1 MAATK
6 KHYRVCNLCEAMCG
20 LEIEHDDQKVIA
32 VKGDKKDP
40 FSKGSLCPKGALIHK
55 VHEDPD
61 RLKTPLLKK
70 EDGSWEEISWKKA
83 FDIVGEK
90 INAIREEHGDDAVA
104 LYLGNPTVH
113 NFGMMLFSGELR
125 RSLRTKNFFSPTTM
139 DQLPHHF
146 IGYHMFGHA
155 FNMPI
160 PDVDRTDFFIMF
172 GANPIASNGSI
183 MSGCGPVEKI
193 KAIQQR
199 GGKVVLFDP
208 RATETSRVV
217 DEHHF
222 IKPSKDVYFLF
233 GMLHLIQK
241 NNWIQID
248 RLGSHISG
256 LEKLKGIAD
265 EFTPEKVEKIT
276 GVPTATLLRLTKE
289 YVLNDRAVLYG
300 RMGMSTQE
308 YGGLCHWLTSV
319 LNILTNHFDRE
330 GGAMFPKPAVDVKR
344 QKGWHKSDGRWH
356 SRVRKLPEFD
366 GELPVSVMA
375 EEMTTAGEGQI
386 RGLITFAG
394 NPALATPNAKRLNEA
409 LPKLDFMVSIDIF
422 MNETTKHADII
433 LPPPSHLEIDHYDLI
448 FNHFAVSN
456 NAKFS
461 ERLFEPK
468 AGQQYDWQIAK
479 ALVAR
484 FSKVNNYKSPI
495 PFRYLNPRQ
504 LLNIS
509 LMIGPY
515 GSLSSP
521 SKWFKGLNLKK
532 LIASI
537 HGINF
542 GAMQPRIPEVLNTP
556 DGKIQIAPAN
566 FLEEVNGVKG
576 QLNEAIKQRPANEF
590 QLIGRRHLRS
600 NNSWLHNVEELIRG
614 KNRCTAMMNTADA
627 KALGFENEE
636 MVNVKSDTGVI
647 EIPIEITDA
656 IMSGVVSIP
665 HGFGHRQK
673 GTRLSV
679 ASRGHHAG
687 VSVNDITD
695 HNRIDKLTGN
705 AAFSGQKIMV
715 TKLVKHATH
724 ELNS

>member
-1 MAATK
+1 MATPK

-20 LEIEHDDQKVIA
+20 LEIEHDGQKVLS

-61 RLKTPLLKK
+61 RLKTPLLKNK
-70 EDGSWEEISWKKA
+70 NGEWEEISWEKA
-83 FDIVGEK
+83 FDIVGDK
-90 INAIREEHGDDAVA
+90 INEIRKKHGDDSVA

-113 NFGMMLFSGELR
+113 NLGMMLFSGELR

-160 PDVDRTDFFIMF
+160 PDIDRTDYFIMF

-193 KAIQQR
+193 KTIQNR
-199 GGKVVLFDP
+199 GGKVILFDP

-222 IKPSKDVYFLF
+222 IKPSTDVFFLL

-241 NNWIQID
+241 NNWIQ
-248 RLGSHISG
+248 LGDLENHISG
-256 LEKLKGIAD
+256 FEKLKNLAE

-276 GVPTATLLRLTKE
+276 GVSADVLKRLTKE
-289 YVLNDRAVLYG
+289 FVQHDRAVMYG

-308 YGGLCHWLTSV
+308 HGGLCHWLTSV
-319 LNILTNHFDRE
+319 INILTNHFDRP
-330 GGAMFPKPAVDVKR
+330 GGAMFTKPAVDIKR
-344 QKGWHKSDGRWH
+344 RKDWHLSHGRWH

-375 EEMTTAGEGQI
+375 EEMMTEGEGQI

-394 NPALATPNAKRLNEA
+394 NPVLATPNGKRLNEA
-409 LPKLDFMVSIDIF
+409 LPKLDFMVSIDIY
-422 MNETTKHADII
+422 MNETTQYADII

-461 ERLFEPK
+461 PRLFEPK
-468 AGQQYDWQIAK
+468 KGQQYDWQIAK
-479 ALVAR
+479 ALAER
-484 FSKVNNYKSPI
+484 FSKVSNYKISFPHRH
-495 PFRYLNPRQ
+495 FNLRQ
-504 LLNIS
+504 LLNLA
-509 LMIGPY
+509 LMTGPY
-515 GSLSSP
+515 GRLSSP
-521 SKWFKGLNLKK
+521 SRMFSGLSLQK
-532 LIASI
+532 LIDSK

-542 GAMQPRIPEVLNTP
+542 GGMQPRIPEVLNTK
-556 DGKIQIAPAN
+556 DQKIQIAADV
-566 FLEEVNGVKG
+566 FLEGMKEVKTALV
-576 QLNEAIKQRPANEF
+576 EALKERPSNEF
-590 QLIGRRHLRS
+590 KLIGRRHLRS
-600 NNSWLHNVEELIRG
+600 NNSWLHNVEELVRG
-614 KNRCTAMMNTADA
+614 KNRCTAMINTTDA
-627 KALGFENEE
+627 AILALNNEDIIT
-636 MVNVKSDTGVI
+636 VKSATGSI
-647 EIPIEITDA
+647 EIPVEITDG
-656 IMSGVVSIP
+656 IMSGVMSIP
-665 HGFGHRQK
+665 HGFGHNKK

-679 ASRGHHAG
+679 ASKGHHAG

-695 HNRIDKLTGN
+695 QNRMDKVTGN
-705 AAFSGQKIMV
+705 AAFSGQKV
-715 TKLVKHATH
+715 TISKTTKT
-724 ELNS
+724 ENT

>member
-1 MAATK
+1 MTTNK

-20 LEIEHDDQKVIA
+20 LEIEHDGQKVLS

-55 VHEDPD
+55 IHEDPD
-61 RLKTPLLKK
+61 RLKTPLLKN
-70 EDGSWEEISWKKA
+70 ENGGWDEISWENA

-90 INAIREEHGDDAVA
+90 INAIRTKYGNDAVA

-183 MSGCGPVEKI
+183 MSGCGPIEKI
-193 KAIQQR
+193 KTIQNR
-199 GGKVVLFDP
+199 GGKVILFDP

-217 DEHHF
+217 DEHYF
-222 IKPSKDVYFLF
+222 IKPGTDVFFLM

-248 RLGSHISG
+248 CLEEHISG
-256 LEKLKGIAD
+256 LEKLKDIAD
-265 EFTPEKVEKIT
+265 EFTPEMVEKMT
-276 GVPTATLLRLTKE
+276 GVPKAILLKLTKE
-289 YVLNDRAVLYG
+289 YVLSDRAVMYG

-330 GGAMFPKPAVDVKR
+330 GGAMFPKPAVDLKR

-356 SRVRKLPEFD
+356 SRVRNLPEFD

-375 EEMTTAGEGQI
+375 EEMTTEGEGQI

-394 NPALATPNAKRLNEA
+394 NPALTTPNAKRLNKA
-409 LPKLDFMVSIDIF
+409 LPNLDFMVSIDIF
-422 MNETTKHADII
+422 MNETTQHADII

-461 ERLFEPK
+461 SRLFEPK
-468 AGQQYDWQIAK
+468 KGQQYDWQIAK
-479 ALVAR
+479 ALVKR
-484 FSKVNNYKSPI
+484 FSKVSKYKSSL

-509 LMIGPY
+509 LKLGPY
-515 GSLSSP
+515 GSWSSP
-521 SKWFKGLNLKK
+521 SRWFNGLNLKK
-532 LIASI
+532 LIASK

-542 GAMQPRIPEVLNTP
+542 GALQPRIPEVLNTP
-556 DGKIQIAPAN
+556 DGKIQIASDVFLDQVKTLIPILKKTPA
-566 FLEEVNGVKG
+566 
-576 QLNEAIKQRPANEF
+576 QRPSNEF

-600 NNSWLHNVEELIRG
+600 NNSWMHNVEELIRG
-614 KNRCTAMMNTADA
+614 KNRCTVMMLAEDA
-627 KALGFENEE
+627 EALGLQNEE
-636 MVNVKSDTGVI
+636 LVSIKSETGEI
-647 EIPIEITDA
+647 EIPVEITNSM
-656 IMSGVVSIP
+656 MSGVVSIP

-679 ASRGHHAG
+679 ASKGHHAG

-695 HNRIDKLTGN
+695 HNRLDALTGN
-705 AAFSGQKIMV
+705 AAFSGQKIIV
-715 TKLVKHATH
+715 SKRTKEAI
-724 ELNS
+724 S

>member
-1 MAATK
+1 MTTNK

-20 LEIEHDDQKVIA
+20 LEIEHDGQKVLS

-55 VHEDPD
+55 IHEDPD
-61 RLKTPLLKK
+61 RLKTPLLKN
-70 EDGSWEEISWKKA
+70 ENGGWDEISWENA

-90 INAIREEHGDDAVA
+90 INAIRTKYGNDAVA

-183 MSGCGPVEKI
+183 MSGCGPIEKI
-193 KAIQQR
+193 KTIQNR
-199 GGKVVLFDP
+199 GGKVILFDP

-217 DEHHF
+217 DEHYF
-222 IKPSKDVYFLF
+222 IKPGTDVFFLM

-248 RLGSHISG
+248 CLEEHISG

-265 EFTPEKVEKIT
+265 EFTPEMVEKMT
-276 GVPTATLLRLTKE
+276 GVPKAILLKLTKE
-289 YVLNDRAVLYG
+289 YVLSDRAVMYG

-330 GGAMFPKPAVDVKR
+330 GGAMFPKPAVDLKR

-356 SRVRKLPEFD
+356 SRVRNLPEFD

-375 EEMTTAGEGQI
+375 EEMTTEGEGQI

-394 NPALATPNAKRLNEA
+394 NPALTTPNAKRLNKA
-409 LPKLDFMVSIDIF
+409 LPNLDFMVSIDIF
-422 MNETTKHADII
+422 MNETTQHADII

-461 ERLFEPK
+461 SRLFEPK
-468 AGQQYDWQIAK
+468 KGQQYDWQIAK
-479 ALVAR
+479 ALVKR
-484 FSKVNNYKSPI
+484 FSKVSKYKSSL

-509 LMIGPY
+509 LKLGPY
-515 GSLSSP
+515 GSWSSP
-521 SKWFKGLNLKK
+521 SRWFNGLNLKK
-532 LIASI
+532 LIASK

-542 GAMQPRIPEVLNTP
+542 GALQPRIPEVLNTP
-556 DGKIQIAPAN
+556 DGKIQIASDVFLDQVKTLIPILKKTPA
-566 FLEEVNGVKG
+566 
-576 QLNEAIKQRPANEF
+576 QRPSNEF

-600 NNSWLHNVEELIRG
+600 NNSWMHNVEELIRG
-614 KNRCTAMMNTADA
+614 KNRCTVMMLAEDA
-627 KALGFENEE
+627 EALGLQNEE
-636 MVNVKSDTGVI
+636 LVSIKSETGEI
-647 EIPIEITDA
+647 EIPVEITNSM
-656 IMSGVVSIP
+656 MSGVVSIP

-679 ASRGHHAG
+679 ASKGHHAG

-695 HNRIDKLTGN
+695 HNRLDALTGN
-705 AAFSGQKIMV
+705 AAFSGQKIIV
-715 TKLVKHATH
+715 SKRTKEAI
-724 ELNS
+724 S

>member
-1 MAATK
+1 MATTK

-20 LEIEHDDQKVIA
+20 LEIEHDGKQVIS

-55 VHEDPD
+55 IHEDPN

-70 EDGSWEEISWKKA
+70 ADGGWEEIAWTKA
-83 FDIVGEK
+83 FDIIGEK
-90 INAIREEHGDDAVA
+90 INAIKEKHGKDAVG

-125 RSLRTKNFFSPTTM
+125 RSLETKNVFSPTTM

-146 IGYHMFGHA
+146 IGYQLFGHA

-160 PDVDRTDFFIMF
+160 PDVDRTDYFIMF

-193 KAIQQR
+193 KAIQNR
-199 GGKVVLFDP
+199 GGKVLLFDP

-222 IKPSKDVYFLF
+222 IRPSTDVYFLL

-241 NNWIQID
+241 HNWIQ
-248 RLGSHISG
+248 LGDLEKHISG
-256 LEKLKGIAD
+256 LEKIKDIAV
-265 EFTPEKVEKIT
+265 EFTPEKVAALT
-276 GVPTATLLRLTKE
+276 GVPAETLLRITKE
-289 YVLNDRAVLYG
+289 YALQDRAVMYG

-308 YGGLCHWLTSV
+308 HGGLCHWLTSV
-319 LNILTNHFDRE
+319 LNILTGHFDRA
-330 GGAMFPKPAVDVKR
+330 GGAMFPKPAVDIKR
-344 QKGWHKSDGRWH
+344 QKGWHLSDGRWH

-375 EEMTTAGEGQI
+375 EEMLTEGAGQI
-386 RGLITFAG
+386 KGLITFAG
-394 NPALATPNAKRLNEA
+394 NPVLATPNGKRLETA

-461 ERLFEPK
+461 ARLFEPK
-468 AGQQYDWQIAK
+468 EGQLYDWQIVK
-479 ALVAR
+479 ALIKR
-484 FSKVNNYKSPI
+484 FSKASNYKISF
-495 PFRYLNPRQ
+495 PFRYFNPKQ
-504 LLNIS
+504 LLNLS
-509 LMIGPY
+509 LMLGPY
-515 GSLSSP
+515 GKLSSP
-521 SKWFKGLNLKK
+521 ARWFNGLSLKK
-532 LIASI
+532 LIASK

-542 GAMQPRIPEVLNTP
+542 GAMQPRIPEVLNTK
-556 DGKIQIAPAN
+556 DGKIQIAAPV
-566 FLEEVNGVKG
+566 FLAGLKKVKAS
-576 QLNEAIKQRPANEF
+576 LNEPQKQRQVHEF
-590 QLIGRRHLRS
+590 KLIGRRHLRS
-600 NNSWLHNVEELIRG
+600 NNSWMHNVEELIRG
-614 KNRCTAMMNTADA
+614 KNRCTVMINTNDAAALALADGE
-627 KALGFENEE
+627 LV
-636 MVNVKSDTGVI
+636 MVKSATGEI
-647 EIPIEITDA
+647 EIPVEITDS
-656 IMSGVVSIP
+656 MMTGVVSIP
-665 HGFGHRQK
+665 HGFGHNKK
-673 GTRLSV
+673 GTRLDV
-679 ASRGHHAG
+679 ASAGHHAG

-695 HNRIDKLTGN
+695 HNRLDEVTGN
-705 AAFSGQKIMV
+705 AAFSGQSISIQ
-715 TKLVKHATH
+715 KLTSKQTIA
-724 ELNS
+724 